1 MLRSELLSA
10 ARRVRRAI
18 RQPSMLTLF
27 RLPDQQIT
35 LEQMLEAF
43 RDWVKMET
51 TFGTPEQRILDCLD
65 LVELTR
71 TSYWH
76 QLLAGLA
83 TRAPDPPSGMS
94 LAKLRT
100 TLRAADLKIPKLVA
114 LFQQGQEAAEAA
126 ASTAP
131 VPPTIT
137 LFLLEQADQTSTVLR
152 IIESLQGIANLYE
165 ALAVLGGLPEST
177 LAILECDGAD
187 CKSFELTGAP
197 QIIEELKSLILTIW
211 SRVIFFKEWHGE
223 KTKLIANSLPILDDL
238 KELTNQSKV
247 SPELGLK
254 LRNLIIAG
262 ATKFIDSGSNIPEI
276 KENSN
281 FDPAA
286 LLMASPRLVVEQPRA
301 FAEAV
306 TAAIDDAAERAVDV
320 EDEAVPAVDVGRAE
334 SRGRPR
340 ANLNGAAAN
349 VAETGTQASVEA

>member
-43 RDWVKMET
+43 RDWVKMEA
-51 TFGTPEQRILDCLD
+51 TFGIPEQRILDCLD

-83 TRAPDPPSGMS
+83 TRAPDPPSGIS

-100 TLRAADLKIPKLVA
+100 TLRAADLKIPKLIA
-114 LFQQGQEAAEAA
+114 LFQQGREAAEAA
-126 ASTAP
+126 ASTEP

-137 LFLLEQADQTSTVLR
+137 LFLLEQADQASTVLR
-152 IIESLQGIANLYE
+152 ITESLQGIANLYE
-165 ALAVLGGLPEST
+165 ALAVLAGLSEST

-211 SRVIFFKEWHGE
+211 SRVIFFK
-223 KTKLIANSLPILDDL
+223 
-238 KELTNQSKV
+238 
-247 SPELGLK
+247 
-254 LRNLIIAG
+254 
-262 ATKFIDSGSNIPEI
+262 
-276 KENSN
+276 
-281 FDPAA
+281 
-286 LLMASPRLVVEQPRA
+286 
-301 FAEAV
+301 
-306 TAAIDDAAERAVDV
+306 
-320 EDEAVPAVDVGRAE
+320 
-334 SRGRPR
+334 
-340 ANLNGAAAN
+340 
-349 VAETGTQASVEA
+349 